1 MRRSLSVLIACA
13 VVVSPLSAQARPDFS
28 GKWSLDPKSVPSG
41 MPAGTNVVVTLKQ
54 DAKTLNVDMVA
65 ITPMGDQKH
74 ATLVNLDGSPTKNTI
89 PTPAG
94 TIELTSTAVWEGP
107 VLKVTTSGDFQ
118 GYSMQQT
125 DKWSLSADK
134 KSLDLETT
142 MNMAGQKQQ
151 TSKLSFIKQ

>member
-1 MRRSLSVLIACA
+1 MRRFLSVLIACA
-13 VVVSPLSAQARPDFS
+13 VVASPLSAQARPDFS

-41 MPAGTNVVVTLKQ
+41 MPAGTSVVVTLKQ
-54 DAKTLNVDMVA
+54 DSKTLNVDMVA
-65 ITPMGDQKH
+65 TTPMGDQKR

-89 PTPAG
+89 STPAG

-107 VLKVTTSGDFQ
+107 VLNVTTSGDFQ

-142 MNMAGQKQQ
+142 MNMAGQKQ

>member
-1 MRRSLSVLIACA
+1 MRRFLLVLIACA
-13 VVVSPLSAQARPDFS
+13 VVASPLSAQARPDFS

-41 MPAGTNVVVTLKQ
+41 MPAGTSVIVTLKQ
-54 DAKTLNVDMVA
+54 DQKTLNVDMA
-65 ITPMGDQKH
+65 ATTPMGEQKR

-89 PTPAG
+89 STPAG

-107 VLKVTTSGDFQ
+107 VLSVTTSGDFQ
-118 GYSMQQT
+118 GYAMQQT

-142 MNMAGQKQQ
+142 VNMAGQKQ

>member
-1 MRRSLSVLIACA
+1 MRRLLSVLIACA

-74 ATLVNLDGSPTKNTI
+74 ATLVNLDGSPTKN
-89 PTPAG
+89 
-94 TIELTSTAVWEGP
+94 
-107 VLKVTTSGDFQ
+107 GDFQ